1 LSTIELS
8 MNGSAMPD
16 DRWITFDCYGT
27 LLDWQSAFRR
37 ILEPVANGRIDAL
50 VEAFHAVEPEV
61 ERELSTASYKTIL
74 RECTA
79 RAGRRAGLDL
89 SPQDHDAL
97 VAGWHTIG
105 PFEDTVAALEELH
118 RQGWKLGILTNC
130 DEDLFDATRPA
141 LGVVPDLVVTAEAVR
156 SYKPA
161 LGHFERFETVT
172 GVDHRHWV
180 HAAVSWWHDMVPAR
194 DLGLRRVWVDRE
206 DSGHDASIVT
216 ARVPDMASLARIA
229 ADLYTEE

>member
-1 LSTIELS
+1 MT
-8 MNGSAMPD
+8 D

-37 ILEPVANGRIDAL
+37 ILEPVADGRLEDL
-50 VEAFHAVEPEV
+50 VAAFHAVAPEV
-61 ERELSTASYKTIL
+61 ERELSTASYKAIL
-74 RECTA
+74 REGTA
-79 RAGRRAGLDL
+79 RAGRRAGLELSAGDL
-89 SPQDHDAL
+89 DRL

-105 PFEDTVAALEELH
+105 PFDDTVAALGEL
-118 RQGWKLGILTNC
+118 RCQGWKLGILTNC
-130 DEDLFDATRPA
+130 DDDLFDATRPA
-141 LGVVPDLVVTAEAVR
+141 LGVVPDLVVTAEEVG

-161 LGHFERFETVT
+161 PGHFERFEQRS
-172 GVDHRHWV
+172 GVERRHWV

-216 ARVPDMASLARIA
+216 ARVPDMASLARLA
-229 ADLYTEE
+229 ADLYSED